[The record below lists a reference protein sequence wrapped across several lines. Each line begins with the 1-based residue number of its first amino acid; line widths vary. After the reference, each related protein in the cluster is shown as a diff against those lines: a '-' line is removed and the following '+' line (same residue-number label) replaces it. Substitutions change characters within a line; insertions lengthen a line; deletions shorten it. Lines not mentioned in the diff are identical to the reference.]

1 MAKEKIMTKRI
12 PAILLLSAALALG
25 VSLQASAQD
34 GDSQNAAQQQSEQQ
48 HAPNSDS
55 QSSGDQAGGS
65 GSSDAAA
72 QDQDTQQQE
81 SDSGSESGNGQ
92 GADQSGDAAEQ
103 EQKENQDQFITAQ
116 KSSQVL
122 ASSLM
127 GLSIQNGTGQDA
139 SEIGTVSDLI
149 MDEQHKLVGI
159 VVGIGG
165 FLGIGQ
171 KSVGIP
177 WEVVE
182 NLDPEKGVAV
192 VSLSKEQLQN
202 APPFK
207 SQQEQQQEQQQQQ

>member
-1 MAKEKIMTKRI
+1 
-12 PAILLLSAALALG
+12 
-25 VSLQASAQD
+25 
-34 GDSQNAAQQQSEQQ
+34 
-48 HAPNSDS
+48 
-55 QSSGDQAGGS
+55 
-65 GSSDAAA
+65 
-72 QDQDTQQQE
+72 

-92 GADQSGDAAEQ
+92 GAGQSGDAAEQ
-103 EQKENQDQFITAQ
+103 EQKGNQDQFITAQ

-207 SQQEQQQEQQQQQ
+207 SQQEQQQEQQQQQQQQPSSTGGGGAAGGGGATGGGAAGGGATGGGVGGGG